1 MVLCDKAL
9 QKICGSLTFIQGQG
23 QKKYVQRS
31 QKVTLPFFS
40 ETIKATVTK
49 FGTISLCDK
58 ALQNICGTLTFT
70 QGQGKKKHGQKSQ
83 KVTLPFFSETIKAT
97 VTKFG
102 TMGLCDKALQN
113 ICGTLT
119 FTQGQG
125 QKKYGQKSQKVTLP
139 FFSETIKATV
149 TKYGTLGVCDKAL

>member
-1 MVLCDKAL
+1 MY
-9 QKICGSLTFIQGQG
+9 G
-23 QKKYVQRS
+23 QKS

-40 ETIKATVTK
+40 ETIKDTVTK
-49 FGTISLCDK
+49 FGTMSLCDK
-58 ALQNICGTLTFT
+58 ALQNICSTLTFT
-70 QGQGKKKHGQKSQ
+70 QGQGKKKYGQKSQ

-102 TMGLCDKALQN
+102 TMGLCDKALHN

-125 QKKYGQKSQKVTLP
+125 QRKCGQKSQKAIFP
-139 FFSETIKATV
+139 FFLETVKATV
-149 TKYGTLGVCDKAL
+149 TKFATMSLCDKALQNICGTLTFTQSQGQNSQGQRS